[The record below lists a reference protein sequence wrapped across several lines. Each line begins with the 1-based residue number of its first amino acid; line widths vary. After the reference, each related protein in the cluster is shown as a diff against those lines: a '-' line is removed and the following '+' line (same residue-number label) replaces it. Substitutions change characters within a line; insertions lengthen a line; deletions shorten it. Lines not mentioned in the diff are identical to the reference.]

1 MCVGAAELY
10 TPNPYFS
17 ILFFPLVLWG
27 GCGWRVPFGWNQFNS
42 QVQTIQT
49 IACTDSSQHSEIRA
63 IFLKDVYKGLSMTK
77 IKYKN
82 VIQLNNLA

>member
-17 ILFFPLVLWG
+17 ILFFPLALWG
-27 GCGWRVPFGWNQFNS
+27 GCGWRVITSYLVGIQFNS

-49 IACTDSSQHSEIRA
+49 IACADSSQHSEIRA
-63 IFLKDVYKGLSMTK
+63 IFLKDVYQRFE
-77 IKYKN
+77 YDKN
-82 VIQLNNLA
+82 